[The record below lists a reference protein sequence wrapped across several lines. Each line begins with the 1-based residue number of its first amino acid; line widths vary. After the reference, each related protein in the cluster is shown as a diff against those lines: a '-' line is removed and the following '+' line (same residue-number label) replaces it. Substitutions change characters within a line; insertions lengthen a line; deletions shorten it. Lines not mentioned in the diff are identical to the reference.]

1 MKMKDLSPIWVEGN
15 NYAILSLPFI
25 TYSIQPN
32 CNKKNNLSNTEKPF
46 IASFKSS
53 INMFQ
58 SFDCEYKTTSEA
70 KKGCE
75 IHLKK
80 LLEFLFRK
88 LDRIVDFD
96 EKE

>member
-1 MKMKDLSPIWVEGN
+1 MKMKDLSLIWMEGN

-32 CNKKNNLSNTEKPF
+32 WNNKNNQNNFEKPF

-53 INMFQ
+53 ISMFQ

-80 LLEFLFRK
+80 LLEFLFQR
-88 LDRIVDFD
+88 LDTIVDFGV
-96 EKE
+96 KE

>member
-1 MKMKDLSPIWVEGN
+1 MKDLSLIWMEGN

-32 CNKKNNLSNTEKPF
+32 WNIKNNQNNSEKPF

-53 INMFQ
+53 ISMFQ

-75 IHLKK
+75 IHHKPKK
-80 LLEFLFRK
+80 FIRK
-88 LDRIVDFD
+88 SAAIKFCFIPISDHL
-96 EKE
+96 